1 MDLSNTTDVKIHIKT
16 TTTIDLHP
24 LISHVNTNVLSWH
37 CSLHKVGLK
46 TSIELWPKGDS
57 AVRRNFYRDIRSLRI
72 FNNRGEL
79 VAGTAVNNHPV
90 NERTYTV
97 LVETESIQV
106 EDHLELDAVLS
117 NDELVNPLPQRVIGT
132 STAEILKVLASL
144 MKDIA
149 TQDFAFTFGLNGS
162 ARNIGLWAH
171 QSVLAHQPVLA
182 ALIRKL
188 KAVEGSSSD
197 SDLAAGIKS
206 HHITDYSLESYCCL
220 IRFLYC
226 GVIELNVDLGDF
238 AIGSPPNK
246 PFSPS
251 CGNRPKVDRNFA
263 SGSSFSSSTDPN
275 RVATYS
281 EVFQVA
287 DCYQVTKLRQFCM
300 DKIKETLSVSTALDV
315 LYGFAYRYPDLKS
328 FVLEFVAKRMN
339 DLYASN
345 PDPFASYASHP
356 KWQDLQS
363 EALRLTFKAKAQAR
377 KT

>member
-1 MDLSNTTDVKIHIKT
+1 MD
-16 TTTIDLHP
+16 
-24 LISHVNTNVLSWH
+24 
-37 CSLHKVGLK
+37 VGLK
-46 TSIELWPKGDS
+46 TLVELWPTTKGDGT
-57 AVRRNFYRDIRSLRI
+57 VRKNFFQDIRSLRI

-90 NERTYTV
+90 NDRTYTV
-97 LVETESIQV
+97 LIETESIQV
-106 EDHLELDAVLS
+106 ENHLELDAVLS
-117 NDELVNPLPQRVIGT
+117 NDELIKPLPQRIIGT

-188 KAVEGSSSD
+188 KVVEGSCSD
-197 SDLAAGIKS
+197 SDVAAGIKS

-226 GVIELNVDLGDF
+226 GVVELNVDLGDF

-251 CGNRPKVDRNFA
+251 SRNRSEVDQKFT
-263 SGSSFSSSTDPN
+263 SGSSLSSSTDPK
-275 RVATYS
+275 RIATYS

-300 DKIKETLSVSTALDV
+300 DKIKEALGVSTALDV

-356 KWQDLQS
+356 NWHDLRS
-363 EALRLTFKAKAQAR
+363 EVLCLTFKAKAQAR